1 MPYFE
6 LRRKH
11 TCQPVVLHPYSALC
25 AAGAA
30 SCRASQLGPA
40 FGRLTYAIT
49 ARRALA
55 AATARVRGKF
65 QTWNQ
70 ERLYLDLQ
78 FSGSAGTGISS

>member
-11 TCQPVVLHPYSALC
+11 TCQPVVLHPYPALC

-55 AATARVRGKF
+55 VARVPGKF
-65 QTWNQ
+65 QMWNQ
-70 ERLYLDLQ
+70 EPLYLDLQ
-78 FSGSAGTGISS
+78 FSGSAGSGISS